1 MAFHNV
7 SLPPALQYGSVFG
20 FGFATLV
27 QETAS
32 GHEFRIARQSQAR
45 HRYRP
50 LKMLQT
56 TEEAIELKEFA
67 IGRRG
72 SLHSF
77 RMKDWLDYSSNADGS
92 TAPTMLD
99 QVLGTGDGTTTDF
112 QLVKVYD
119 ADGDAPYTR
128 TITLP
133 VSGTVVAAVA
143 TVSVAATVGAS
154 GVITFGSAPSIGEV
168 VTAGFQFDVPVRFEA
183 GIDKFAGMR
192 VDAYGSWSMDAME
205 CVEVLDELEWP
216 ERWYPGGAT
225 DHGAVASDVSLST
238 IDGEM
243 HVFNQSAGINAY
255 LPAPDEIPN
264 GPRVFVVSVRSTA
277 TSTVQLR
284 DDDGIAVGTAIA
296 AGSTKTVGLFED
308 AGTKTWVVY

>member
-32 GHEFRIARQSQAR
+32 GHEFRIARQAQAR

-56 TEEAIELKEFA
+56 TEEAIEMKEFA

-72 SLHSF
+72 AQHSF
-77 RMKDWLDYSSNADGS
+77 RLKDWLDYTTNADGR

-99 QVLGTGDGTTTDF
+99 QVIGTGDGTTTQF
-112 QLVKVYD
+112 QLLKVYD
-119 ADGDAPYTR
+119 DDGDAPYTR

-133 VSGTVVAAVA
+133 TSGSAVVAVDG
-143 TVSVAATVGAS
+143 VSASPTISSVGIVTFAA
-154 GVITFGSAPSIGEV
+154 APSNGTII
-168 VTAGFQFDVPVRFEA
+168 TAGCTFDVPVRFEA
-183 GIDKFAGMR
+183 GLDKFAGMR
-192 VDAYGSWSMDAME
+192 ADAYGTWSMDALE

-216 ERWYPGGAT
+216 ERWYPGGVT
-225 DHGAVASDVSLST
+225 DHGAVSSDVSLAT

-243 HVFNQSAGINAY
+243 HVFNQTAGINAY

-264 GPRVFVVSVRSTA
+264 GPRVFVVSVKATA
-277 TSTVQLR
+277 TGTVQLR
-284 DDDGIAVGTAIA
+284 DDDGNTVATAIA
-296 AGSTKTVGLFED
+296 AGSTKTVGLYESS
-308 AGTKTWVVY
+308 GTKTWVVY

>member
-32 GHEFRIARQSQAR
+32 GHEFRVARQSQAR

-50 LKMLQT
+50 IKQIQT

-77 RMKDWLDYSSNADGS
+77 RLKDWLDYTSNADGK

-99 QVLGTGDGTTTDF
+99 QVLGTGDGTTTQF
-112 QLVKVYD
+112 QLLKVYD
-119 ADGDAPYTR
+119 TDGDAPYTR

-133 VSGTVVAAVA
+133 VSGTVLVAVEGVLSEV
-143 TVSVAATVGAS
+143 TVSSA
-154 GVITFGSAPSIGEV
+154 GVITLGAAPALGEI
-168 VTAGFQFDVPVRFEA
+168 VTAGFNFDVPVRFET
-183 GIDKFAGMR
+183 GLDKFAGMR
-192 VDAYGSWSMDAME
+192 LDAYGTWSMDALE

-225 DHGAVASDVSLST
+225 DHGTPATDISLAT
-238 IDGEM
+238 IDGEL
-243 HVFNQSAGINAY
+243 HVIAQTASINAF

-264 GPRVFVVSVRSTA
+264 GPRVFVVHVKSTA
-277 TSTVQLR
+277 TGTVQLR
-284 DDDGIAVGTAIA
+284 DDDGATVGTAIA
-296 AGSTKTVGLFED
+296 AGATKRIGLYESS
-308 AGTKTWVVY
+308 GSKVWVVY